1 MQQGP
6 RGRDRVT
13 RDMKYVALLRGINV
27 GGRNIIKMAALKV
40 CLEQQGFR
48 NVATF
53 IQSGNVIFESDERNA
68 GKLTMQLE
76 GALSKMFDYDSRVVL
91 RSRAQLKAVVLGAPT
106 KWKTQSDLRC
116 NIAFLREP
124 VTARHALGEVDVN
137 PQVDSVQQG
146 KGVLYLSTLV
156 SGIKKEPVHENH
168 RQEHLSGYDD
178 QKLQHLPKATCAY
191 GARLSDAWVLQVPLN
206 AGGIFFLGY
215 GASSLDSGRS
225 GRRRRSPGD
234 AAHVSRAA

>member
-1 MQQGP
+1 
-6 RGRDRVT
+6 
-13 RDMKYVALLRGINV
+13 MKYVALLRGINV

-91 RSRAQLKAVVLGAPT
+91 RSRAQLKAVVSGVPT
-106 KWKTQSDLRC
+106 KWKTRSDLRC

-137 PQVDSVQQG
+137 PQVDSVQEG

-156 SGIKKEPVHENH
+156 SGLKRSRFTRIIGKSIYRDMTIRN
-168 RQEHLSGYDD
+168 YNTC
-178 QKLQHLPKATCAY
+178 QKLLALME
-191 GARLSDAWVLQVPLN
+191 RD
-206 AGGIFFLGY
+206 
-215 GASSLDSGRS
+215 
-225 GRRRRSPGD
+225 
-234 AAHVSRAA
+234 